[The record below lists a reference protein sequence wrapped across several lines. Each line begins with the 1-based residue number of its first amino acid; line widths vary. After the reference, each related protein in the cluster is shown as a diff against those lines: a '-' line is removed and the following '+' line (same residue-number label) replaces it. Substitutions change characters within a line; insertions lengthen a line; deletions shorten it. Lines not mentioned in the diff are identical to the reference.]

1 MPAMFA
7 MSPKLSEMFRAF
19 APAGAMPRRR
29 RWIRALAAGAGLAAA
44 LALPAA
50 RAAIPIE
57 HWTASTGAR
66 VYFVH
71 SPSIPMLDVNVDF
84 DAGSRY
90 DPPGKAGL
98 ASLTAALLDK
108 GAGAVD
114 EQPVRDEAQIADAFA
129 DTGASFGGAASGDRG
144 GIGLRTLTS
153 SPELGQ
159 SLALAA
165 QLIKAPTYPQAVV
178 EREKERT
185 IAAIREG
192 DTRPGV
198 IADKLL
204 SKAIYPNHPYG
215 MSATP
220 ESVAAIT
227 REDLERFWRDNY
239 AASRAV
245 VTLIGAI
252 DRKQAE
258 AIAEQLTR
266 GLPRGATPPRM
277 PDVRMDIDAT
287 VQRVPHPAQQATVL
301 LGQPAI
307 ARGDPDYFALL
318 VGNYV
323 LGGGGF
329 SSRLTDEVREKR
341 GLTYGVDSYF
351 APARQPGP
359 FGIGLQT
366 QKAQTDQAL
375 ALVRQVLARFVAD
388 GPTAA
393 ELKAAKDNLINGFPL
408 RIDSNRKLLT
418 NVANIGWYGLPLDY
432 LDTWTAQIAKV
443 SREQVRAAFQR
454 HVRPDDL
461 ATVIVGG
468 PEGNR

>member
-1 MPAMFA
+1 MFA
-7 MSPKLSEMFRAF
+7 LSAISHRRCPTRPATRRA
-19 APAGAMPRRR
+19 A
-29 RWIRALAAGAGLAAA
+29 WTRALTATAMLGVLAV
-44 LALPAA
+44 PAA

-84 DAGSRY
+84 DAGTRY

-98 ASLTAALLDK
+98 ATLTAALLDK
-108 GAGAVD
+108 GAAAVD
-114 EQPVRDEAQIADAFA
+114 GQPARDEAGIADGFA

-153 SPELGQ
+153 EPEMSR

-165 QLIKAPTYPQAVV
+165 QLIKAPTYPEAVV
-178 EREKERT
+178 SREKERM

-220 ESVAAIT
+220 ESVTAIT
-227 REDLERFWRDNY
+227 RDDLERFWRANY
-239 AASRAV
+239 SASRAV

-252 DRKQAE
+252 DRRKAE
-258 AIAEQLTR
+258 AIAEQLTS
-266 GLPRGATPPRM
+266 GLPAGTAPAAM
-277 PDVRMDIDAT
+277 PQVQMRIPAS
-287 VQRVPHPAQQATVL
+287 VQRVSHPAQQATVV

-329 SSRLTDEVREKR
+329 SSRLTEEVREKR

-351 APARQPGP
+351 APAKQPGP

-366 QKAQTDQAL
+366 QKAQTDEAL
-375 ALVRQVLARFVAD
+375 ALVRQVVARFVAD
-388 GPTAA
+388 GPTAT
-393 ELKAAKDNLINGFPL
+393 ELKAAKDNLVNGFPL

-443 SREQVRAAFQR
+443 TRQQVRDAFQR
-454 HVRPDDL
+454 HVDPQGL

-468 PEGNR
+468 PEGK

>member
-1 MPAMFA
+1 M
-7 MSPKLSEMFRAF
+7 
-19 APAGAMPRRR
+19 
-29 RWIRALAAGAGLAAA
+29 RALTAAVLGVLSM
-44 LALPAA
+44 PAA

-84 DAGSRY
+84 DAGTRY

-98 ASLTAALLDK
+98 ATLAAALLDK
-108 GAGAVD
+108 GAAAIDG
-114 EQPVRDEAQIADAFA
+114 QPARDEAGIADGFA

-153 SPELGQ
+153 EPELSR

-178 EREKERT
+178 EREKERM

-215 MSATP
+215 VSATP

-227 REDLERFWRDNY
+227 RDDLERFWRDNY

-252 DRKQAE
+252 DRRKAE
-258 AIAEQLTR
+258 AIAEQLTS
-266 GLPRGATPPRM
+266 GLPAGTAPAAM
-277 PDVRMDIDAT
+277 PQVQMRIPAT
-287 VQRVPHPAQQATVL
+287 VQRVSHPAQQATVV

-329 SSRLTDEVREKR
+329 SSRLTEEVREKR

-351 APARQPGP
+351 APAKQPGP

-366 QKAQTDQAL
+366 QKAQTDEAL
-375 ALVRQVLARFVAD
+375 ALVRQVVARFVAE

-393 ELKAAKDNLINGFPL
+393 ELKAAKDNLVNGFPL

-443 SREQVRAAFQR
+443 SRQQVKEAFQR
-454 HVRPDDL
+454 HVDPQGM

-468 PEGNR
+468 PEGK